1 MALRTLHILNPD
13 PETNINIGANTMN
26 IIYRG
31 VGGVVD
37 ILSTIVG
44 SARMQQ
50 LALHLT
56 FAT

>member
-31 VGGVVD
+31 VVD
-37 ILSTIVG
+37 ILSAFVG
-44 SARMQQ
+44 RAGMQE
-50 LALHLT
+50 LALHRT
-56 FAT
+56 SAT